1 MVSSGRM
8 WWRQA
13 DAARA
18 FGMARQIVVVTDIQ
32 DNSSEIGTRS
42 LRDESAGLGFLMSHG
57 IPLVIRSR
65 RTRAE
70 IERLRRTLGLVTPF
84 ISEHGSALFLPRG
97 CFPFVTDSARPALGG
112 EVIAFGKPH
121 DEILNALIVASR
133 EVKAAMVT
141 VSDLPIPDV
150 ARELAISTIEAQV
163 AKHRE
168 YTELFRLADDNALIL
183 SRLINALRRRGI
195 RCVPHGR
202 HQLATATPDCADSL
216 LTLRKLWRLTWGD
229 HVMIGLGDNEDDV
242 DWLQHVDIPII
253 VQSDRPNV
261 SGRAVATLPT
271 AHVTRWPG
279 EHGWSE
285 AILHSVGTLLT
296 PRGDVSVVRAEGQAW
311 DSAAEG
317 WSG

>member
-1 MVSSGRM
+1 MVNSGRV
-8 WWRQA
+8 WWKQA
-13 DAARA
+13 EAGRA
-18 FGMARQIVVVTDIQ
+18 FGVARQIVVVTDIQ
-32 DNSSEIGTRS
+32 DSSSEIGARS
-42 LRDESAGLGFLMSHG
+42 PRDESAGLGCLMSHG

-70 IERLRRTLGLVTPF
+70 IERVRRMLGLTTPF
-84 ISEHGSALFLPRG
+84 ISEHGNALFLPRG

-112 EVIAFGKPH
+112 EVISFGKPH

-133 EVKAAMVT
+133 EVKAEIVT
-141 VSDLPIPDV
+141 ISDLPIPDV

-168 YTELFRLADDNALIL
+168 YTELFRLADDNGLVL
-183 SRLINALRRRGI
+183 GRVINALRRRGI

-253 VQSDRPNV
+253 VPNGRRSV
-261 SGRAVATLPT
+261 SGRAVATLGT
-271 AHVTRWPG
+271 AHITRWPG
-279 EHGWSE
+279 EHGWSD
-285 AILHSVGTLLT
+285 AILHCVGTLLT
-296 PRGDVSVVRAEGQAW
+296 PHGDVGVRRAEEPRDW
-311 DSAAEG
+311 VAEG

>member
-1 MVSSGRM
+1 MVGSGGM
-8 WWRQA
+8 WWRQGE
-13 DAARA
+13 AARA

-32 DNSSEIGTRS
+32 TSESPADVHSMWDRNP
-42 LRDESAGLGFLMSHG
+42 GLDFLMSHG

-65 RTRAE
+65 RTRGE

-97 CFPFVTDSARPALGG
+97 CFPFVSDRAKPALGG
-112 EVIAFGKPH
+112 DVIAFGRPH
-121 DEILNALIVASR
+121 DEVVTALMVASR
-133 EVKAAMVT
+133 EVKADV
-141 VSDLPIPDV
+141 VSLSELPIPDV

-168 YTELFRLADDNALIL
+168 YTELFRLADDNVLTL
-183 SRLINALRRRGI
+183 GRLINALRRRGI
-195 RCVPHGR
+195 RCVSQGR
-202 HQLATATPDCADSL
+202 HQLATATHDCAESV

-229 HVMIGLGDNEDDV
+229 HVMIGLGDSEDDV
-242 DWLQHVDIPII
+242 DWLRHVDIPII
-253 VQSDRPNV
+253 VQSARRNV
-261 SGRAVATLPT
+261 AGRAVAAAST

-296 PRGDVSVVRAEGQAW
+296 PHGDIRVPGTERRAR
-311 DSAAEG
+311 DSAVDEWPG
-317 WSG
+317 

>member
-1 MVSSGRM
+1 MVSSGRV
-8 WWRQA
+8 WWRQVE
-13 DAARA
+13 AARA

-32 DNSSEIGTRS
+32 DSSSETGAHS
-42 LRDESAGLGFLMSHG
+42 LRDESAGLAFLMSHG

-70 IERLRRTLGLVTPF
+70 IERLRRTLGLMTPF

-97 CFPFVTDSARPALGG
+97 CFPFVTDRAKPALGG

-121 DEILNALIVASR
+121 QEIVNALISAGR
-133 EVKAAMVT
+133 EAKAGIVSL
-141 VSDLPIPDV
+141 SDLPIPDV

-163 AKHRE
+163 ATHRE
-168 YTELFRLADDNALIL
+168 YTELFRLADDNAVVLG
-183 SRLINALRRRGI
+183 RLVNALRRRGI

-202 HQLATATPDCADSL
+202 HQLATATPDCAESL

-229 HVMIGLGDNEDDV
+229 HVMIGLGDSDDDV

-253 VQSDRPNV
+253 VQSDRPNP
-261 SGRAVATLPT
+261 SGRAVATRPT
-271 AHVTRWPG
+271 APVTRWPG

-296 PRGDVSVVRAEGQAW
+296 PPGDVHVPGPERQGR

-317 WSG
+317 WTG

>member
-1 MVSSGRM
+1 MVSSGRV

-13 DAARA
+13 EAARA

-32 DNSSEIGTRS
+32 DGSSEAGAHS

-70 IERLRRTLGLVTPF
+70 IERLRRTMGLVTPF

-97 CFPFVTDSARPALGG
+97 CFPFVSDRAKPSLGG
-112 EVIAFGKPH
+112 DVIAFGKPH
-121 DEILNALIVASR
+121 QEVLDALIAASR
-133 EVKAAMVT
+133 EVKADIVSL
-141 VSDLPIPDV
+141 SDLPIPDV

-168 YTELFRLADDNALIL
+168 YTELFRLADDNAPIL
-183 SRLINALRRRGI
+183 SRLVNALRRRGI
-195 RCVPHGR
+195 RCVSHGR
-202 HQLATATPDCADSL
+202 HQLATATPDCAESL

-253 VQSDRPNV
+253 VQSDRPTV
-261 SGRAVATLPT
+261 SGREAATVAPT
-271 AHVTRWPG
+271 HITRWPG
-279 EHGWSE
+279 EHGWSD

-296 PRGDVSVVRAEGQAW
+296 PHGDLRMPGPFSLLG
-311 DSAAEG
+311 
-317 WSG
+317 